1 MPILV
6 PFKSI
11 GASVSARL
19 PNKEH
24 RNQVVTCLSPNPLL
38 SAKLKLSN
46 GFGEKQVTTW
56 LRCTLFGKRAETLAP
71 MLLKGTKI
79 GITGELTNRKWVDKE
94 GVERYSLDCNVR
106 DITLLG
112 KPTGSAQSQD
122 SKPNNDYDEDL
133 AF

>member
-1 MPILV
+1 MNSLAA
-6 PFKSI
+6 I
-11 GASVSARL
+11 GNISANAEVKYL
-19 PNKEH
+19 ANGD
-24 RNQVVTCLSPNPLL
+24 PLL
-38 SAKLKLSN
+38 SFNFALNS

-79 GITGELTNRKWVDKE
+79 GITGEITNRKWIDKDGAE
-94 GVERYSLDCNVR
+94 KYSLDCNVR

-122 SKPNNDYDEDL
+122 SKPNDNYDDEI

>member
-1 MPILV
+1 MNVLNA
-6 PFKSI
+6 I
-11 GASVSARL
+11 GNISANAEVKYL
-19 PNKEH
+19 A
-24 RNQVVTCLSPNPLL
+24 TGDPLL
-38 SAKLKLSN
+38 SFNFALNS

-79 GITGELTNRKWVDKE
+79 GITGEITNRKWVDKDGSE
-94 GVERYSLDCNVR
+94 KYSLECNIR